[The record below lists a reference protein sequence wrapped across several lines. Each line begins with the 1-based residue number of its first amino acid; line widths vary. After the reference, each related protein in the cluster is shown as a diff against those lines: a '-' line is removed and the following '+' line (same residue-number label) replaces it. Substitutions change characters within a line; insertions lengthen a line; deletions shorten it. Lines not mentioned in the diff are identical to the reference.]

1 MTLVV
6 GYSPTRGDRSPLD
19 LGATLARSIGTDLL
33 VVAVVPAPWP
43 TPVAGGDR
51 PGVRRVVACRGPN
64 VPSMTRRRSWTT
76 VTTPYPTRVVAVPG
90 RSVAAHARGAG
101 EAG

>member
-19 LGATLARSIGTDLL
+19 LATTLARSIGTDLL

-43 TPVAGGDR
+43 T
-51 PGVRRVVACRGPN
+51 
-64 VPSMTRRRSWTT
+64 T
-76 VTTPYPTRVVAVPG
+76 VPG
-90 RSVAAHARGAG
+90 ATDREYGAWT
-101 EAG
+101 ES